1 MDSGSLSEDLEMDK
15 ESTAH
20 VDDFKGALKTLLE
33 KSFVSLED
41 ALKGLELFKLQGYSP
56 LAKNADLTNK
66 TTAKDSSVQVSWL
79 FFQNALAPSIR
90 RAKGFLVHVGPEGR
104 EGALWTRAQEADAG
118 NQSAA

>member
-1 MDSGSLSEDLEMDK
+1 MDSGSLSEDHEMDK

-41 ALKGLELFKLQGYSP
+41 ALKGLELFKLRGYSP

-66 TTAKDSSVQVSWL
+66 TTGQRTAVFMSWL
-79 FFQNALAPSIR
+79 FFQNAPPNFKII
-90 RAKGFLVHVGPEGR
+90 GR
-104 EGALWTRAQEADAG
+104 
-118 NQSAA
+118 